1 MDEQEELFPDLKHD
15 STYGYGDNITPTY
28 QPDSYMSQPENGLV
42 SEVHSKMYKEENG
55 NVKIVTTKR
64 KFYGDGDYQDS
75 QYFEVL

>member
-15 STYGYGDNITPTY
+15 STYGYDNSY
-28 QPDSYMSQPENGLV
+28 SPDIYMSQPEEGLV
-42 SEVHSKMYKEENG
+42 SEVHSKMYKEKNG

-75 QYFEVL
+75 SYSEIL